1 MRIAPFALMVLAGC
15 DGAPVV
21 TSTSFAPRQIA
32 VTGDDVI
39 IAAPRGYCIDP
50 DTTREVD
57 DTAIVVMASCKGDNS
72 ASGVLTASVSRQNG
86 AQISGA
92 LQGLA
97 SHFDTPQ
104 GRAALSRNGN
114 PDDVAV
120 LDAFASDETL
130 FLHVEDQV
138 DGLNGLAKDYWRAM
152 FDLGDRIATVSVRGM
167 DVQPMGDRAGLE
179 KARDLAQR
187 IKARN

>member
-1 MRIAPFALMVLAGC
+1 MMVLAGC

-21 TSTSFAPRQIA
+21 TLTSFAPRQIA

-152 FDLGDRIATVSVRGM
+152 FDLGDRIATVSVRGL